1 MPNDMTEQ
9 ICYAIGTALQGGLIC
24 DLTGPQ
30 GYGSSFF
37 FMLHFVA

>member
-1 MPNDMTEQ
+1 MPHDITEQ
-9 ICYAIGTALQGGLIC
+9 ICHAIGTALQGGLIC
-24 DLTGPQ
+24 DLTGQQ